1 MFSFATGAHNVNMF
15 LNYAAYTNCDFS
27 TATLLSSNGP
37 YNATITSLPAYF
49 GCSFNSGEHCA
60 AGMKVA
66 VNQAGG
72 ASSTSTASS
81 VSSSAG
87 LSTAANSAFGVAD
100 IASASHY
107 FIVASVLGHLLFCLI

>member
-1 MFSFATGAHNVNMF
+1 MFSFTTGAHNVNMF
-15 LNYAAYTNCDFS
+15 ASYAAYTNCDFTS
-27 TATLLSSNGP
+27 DTPLSSNGP
-37 YNATITSLPAYF
+37 YTATITSLPAYF
-49 GCSFNSGEHCA
+49 GCSFNDGEHCA

-66 VNQAGG
+66 VIQAGG

-87 LSTAANSAFGVAD
+87 LSAGANSAFGVAD

-107 FIVASVLGHLLFCLI
+107 LIVASVLGHLLFCFI